1 MSKTLVAGW
10 LTDGPGRLERQRVRA
25 GAAVKETTAAA
36 SGSWGERERA
46 GAREERRDGCAEEAG
61 EQVQGAGRQAA
72 AGPDPTPNS
81 SLSLPRCGS
90 VFPAKGL
97 FG

>member
-36 SGSWGERERA
+36 SGRRERERESER
-46 GAREERRDGCAEEAG
+46 ARERNGEMDALRKQASRFK
-61 EQVQGAGRQAA
+61 EQVAKQQQVRIPRPILPFHYLAA
-72 AGPDPTPNS
+72 
-81 SLSLPRCGS
+81 
-90 VFPAKGL
+90 VL
-97 FG
+97 FFC